1 MPLWPGRTCSCLPA
15 TFQATTFG
23 NIALLPGVGRAVA
36 LRDGRV
42 IEAVVRLQDLPR
54 VHGWA
59 FINSLRGWLQAHLG

>member
-36 LRDGRV
+36 LREGRV
-42 IEAVVRLQDLPR
+42 QEAVVRLEDVPR
-54 VHGWA
+54 VEAWA
-59 FINSLRGWLQAHLG
+59 FVNSLRGWLAATVG